1 MKKLGLLVVLA
12 MMLVLAACG
21 NSSDNDKKS
30 ESKNGGDDQ
39 KTVEVKNDFMLRGE
53 AEDGSEDTEYK
64 DKVKVPVNPEKAVV
78 FDYGALD
85 TMKALGLEDK
95 VVALPKGED
104 GSSLPDFLSDFKD
117 DKYENTG
124 SLKEVNFDAVA
135 KVKPDVIFLSAR
147 TANQQTIDELKKAAP
162 KAKLVYMGANYDN
175 YVESMKMNAETIG
188 KVYEKED
195 DVKKLV
201 DEMDKK
207 IADMQKKTKD
217 LDKKAMYLLVNEGE
231 LSTYGAGDRF
241 GSFVYDTLGFKPA
254 DDNVKS
260 SGHGQNVTN
269 EYVSEKNPDII
280 FAMDRGQAIGGEST
294 AQKVLSND
302 VLKNVNAIKNDEVVE
317 VDPKLWYFAS
327 GSITTTMKQVDELEK
342 GLKLDK

>member
-21 NSSDNDKKS
+21 NSSDSDKKS
-30 ESKNGGDDQ
+30 ESKDSGEQ
-39 KTVEVKNDFMLRGE
+39 KTVEVKNNFTLAGE
-53 AEDGSEDTEYK
+53 AEDGSEDKEYK
-64 DKVKVPVNPEKAVV
+64 DTVKVPVNPKKAVV
-78 FDYGALD
+78 FDYGTLD
-85 TMKALGLEDK
+85 TMKELGLESK
-95 VVALPKGED
+95 VAALPKGED
-104 GSSLPDFLSDFKD
+104 GSSLPDFLSEYKA

-124 SLKEVNFDAVA
+124 SLKEVNYDAVA
-135 KVKPDVIFLSAR
+135 KVKPDVIYLSAR
-147 TANQQTIDELKKAAP
+147 TANQQVMDELKKAAP
-162 KAKLVYMGANYDN
+162 KAAIVYMGADYDN
-175 YVESMKMNAETIG
+175 YVDSMKMNAETLG
-188 KVYEKED
+188 KIYDKAD
-195 DVKKLV
+195 DVKKLNE
-201 DEMDKK
+201 DMDKK
-207 IADMQKKTKD
+207 IADMKAKTKD

-280 FAMDRGQAIGGEST
+280 FAMDRGQAIGGKST
-294 AQKVLSND
+294 AKQVLGND
-302 VLKNVNAIKNDEVVE
+302 VIKDVNAIKKGEVVE

-327 GSITTTMKQVDELEK
+327 GSVTTTMKQVDELEK